1 MGEAPR
7 LALTKLWELEE
18 VPWASR
24 MGKQRV
30 ICPAGVQKADNPE
43 KARLCSGGPESDFRV
58 EGTHRRWSHPST
70 RLVEDWA
77 VFQWLMSMVANNDR
91 GRLASTMQEVEVSL
105 DYLSQ
110 IYK

>member
-1 MGEAPR
+1 MR
-7 LALTKLWELEE
+7 K

-43 KARLCSGGPESDFRV
+43 KPRLCSGGPESDFRV
-58 EGTHRRWSHPST
+58 EGTHHRWSHPST
-70 RLVEDWA
+70 WLLGGWA
-77 VFQWLMSMVANNDR
+77 AFQWLMSVVANNDR
-91 GRLASTMQEVEVSL
+91 GRPAGTMQEVEVSL
-105 DYLSQ
+105 DYISQ

>member
-1 MGEAPR
+1 MGEAPK

-43 KARLCSGGPESDFRV
+43 KGPESNFRV
-58 EGTHRRWSHPST
+58 EGTHRRWSHSST
-70 RLVEDWA
+70 WLVRGWA
-77 VFQWLMSMVANNDR
+77 VFQWLMSMVASNDR